1 MVTFQEHADRDCRNR
16 CQLIDSLLRGD
27 GKIASYDIDVSK
39 LKRSYV
45 GLASKVLGVIRDGGA
60 TRDDIKGIT
69 KVEFQ
74 VIDKIVKQ
82 MKKDNTIEEVSGKD
96 SRRILKV
103 LSSSNTQSST

>member
-1 MVTFQEHADRDCRNR
+1 MVTFQEHSDRACRNR

-45 GLASKVLGVIRDGGA
+45 GFASKVLGIIRDGGA
-60 TRDDIKGIT
+60 TRDDIKSAT
-69 KVEFQ
+69 EVEFQ

-82 MKKDNTIEEVSGKD
+82 MKKDNAIEEVSGKD
-96 SRRILKV
+96 SRGTLRV
-103 LSSSNTQSST
+103 LP